1 MKFPSRQLALAS
13 ESFSWLPQINSQVG
27 IFAIARFLSEVGTGF
42 TMFYAP
48 IFFVNQVGLSATSV
62 GLALASASVLGIVGK
77 IVGGSL
83 ADSPKWGRRRT
94 LLLAAAISVIGS
106 LVLAATNNFATLVI
120 GRLICGLGMGFYWP
134 ASEAIVADA
143 SEVGNRRETFALT
156 KVADHLG
163 LAIGSALAGL
173 WVATTGFYRGLFV
186 IDAISFMVFL
196 IIVYGAITET
206 YQPQLDEY
214 PKQQHFTSWMTALR
228 DRRLLIYV
236 AVNIIFT
243 TYLSQINSTL
253 PIYFKNF
260 VNVGGDT
267 PGFAATTISTLF
279 SGYLALAIIC
289 QFPIAAALKNYSHT
303 LALTISAILWAIGFS
318 LIWVTTITPSH
329 HLLWVTL
336 ALAVFALAMT
346 SYTPFAASLVTDLA
360 PESQRG
366 VYFSINSLCWALGNF
381 MGSLLGG
388 WALDQS
394 IMIVNNYWLC
404 FALSIF
410 ITVGI
415 LQYLN
420 RILVRG

>member
-143 SEVGNRRETFALT
+143 SEAGNRRETFALT

-173 WVATTGFYRGLFV
+173 WVATTGFYRGLFI

-228 DRRLLIYV
+228 DHRLLIYV

-404 FALSIF
+404 FALSLF

>member
-1 MKFPSRQLALAS
+1 MKFPSRQLALES
-13 ESFSWLPQINSQVG
+13 ELFSWLPQINSQVG

-62 GLALASASVLGIVGK
+62 GIALASASVLGVVGK

-83 ADSPKWGRRRT
+83 ADSPNWGRRRT

-106 LVLAATNNFATLVI
+106 LVLAATNNFTTLVI

-163 LAIGSALAGL
+163 LAIGSVLAGL

-196 IIVYGAITET
+196 MIVYGAINET

-214 PKQQHFTSWMTALR
+214 PKKQHFTSWMTALR

-336 ALAVFALAMT
+336 ALVVFALAMT

-366 VYFSINSLCWALGNF
+366 VYFSVNSLCWAIGNF

-394 IMIVNNYWLC
+394 RVIVNNYWLC
-404 FALSIF
+404 FALSLF

-420 RILVRG
+420 RILARE

>member
-1 MKFPSRQLALAS
+1 MKFPSRQLAL
-13 ESFSWLPQINSQVG
+13 ESQLFSWLPQINSQVG

-62 GLALASASVLGIVGK
+62 GIALASASVLGIVGK
-77 IVGGSL
+77 IIGGSL
-83 ADSPKWGRRRT
+83 ADSPNWGRRRT
-94 LLLAAAISVIGS
+94 LLLAAAISIIGS

-156 KVADHLG
+156 RVADHLG
-163 LAIGSALAGL
+163 LAIGSVLAGF

-196 IIVYGAITET
+196 IIVYGAINET

-214 PKQQHFTSWMTALR
+214 PQKQHFASWMTALR

-318 LIWVTTITPSH
+318 FIWVTTITPSH

-336 ALAVFALAMT
+336 ALAVFALAMS

-366 VYFSINSLCWALGNF
+366 VYFSINALCWAMGNF
-381 MGSLLGG
+381 MGSLVGG

-394 IMIVNNYWLC
+394 RIIVNNYWLC
-404 FALSIF
+404 FALSLF

-420 RILVRG
+420 RILARE

>member
-1 MKFPSRQLALAS
+1 MKFPSRQLAL
-13 ESFSWLPQINSQVG
+13 ESGLFSWLPQINSQVG

-62 GLALASASVLGIVGK
+62 GIALASASILGIVGK

-83 ADSPKWGRRRT
+83 ADSPNWGRRRT
-94 LLLAAAISVIGS
+94 LLLAAVISVIGS
-106 LVLAATNNFATLVI
+106 LVLAATNNFATLII

-173 WVATTGFYRGLFV
+173 WVATTGFYRGLFI

-394 IMIVNNYWLC
+394 RMIVNNYWLC
-404 FALSIF
+404 FALSLF

-420 RILVRG
+420 RILVRE

>member
-1 MKFPSRQLALAS
+1 MKFPSRQPALES
-13 ESFSWLPQINSQVG
+13 ELFSWLPQINSQVG

-62 GLALASASVLGIVGK
+62 GIALASASILGIVGK

-83 ADSPKWGRRRT
+83 ADSPNWGRRRT

-196 IIVYGAITET
+196 MIVYGAINET
-206 YQPQLDEY
+206 YQPQVDEY
-214 PKQQHFTSWMTALR
+214 PKKQHFTSWMTALR

-279 SGYLALAIIC
+279 SGYLALAIVC

-318 LIWVTTITPSH
+318 LIWVTTITTSH

-366 VYFSINSLCWALGNF
+366 VYFSINALCWAMGNF

-394 IMIVNNYWLC
+394 RIIVNNYWLC
-404 FALSIF
+404 FALSLF